1 MESFLIVVHVLAAL
15 AITGLVLIQQG
26 KGADVGA
33 AFGGGASQTIFGSV
47 GTGNV
52 LTKSTT
58 WLTVVFF
65 ATSLSL
71 ALIAREQA
79 NRGIDEG
86 LLIRNADQLQNV
98 APAPADSDVPVTG
111 NSAPTQGA
119 TDAELDQ
126 AVQGVIDAAAAQQQQ
141 AADETAAAAQPAG
154 EEAAGEEN
162 ENTLEEAPQ

>member
-1 MESFLIVVHVLAAL
+1 
-15 AITGLVLIQQG
+15 
-26 KGADVGA
+26 A

-79 NRGIDEG
+79 NSGIDEG
-86 LLIRNADQLQNV
+86 LLIRNVDQLQNV
-98 APAPADSDVPVTG
+98 APPPAPADSDVPVTG
-111 NSAPTQGA
+111 NTAPAPAAVDDQ
-119 TDAELDQ
+119 LDQ

-141 AADETAAAAQPAG
+141 AADEADAAAQPAG
-154 EEAAGEEN
+154 
-162 ENTLEEAPQ
+162 

>member
-1 MESFLIVVHVLAAL
+1 MESFLIIVHVLAAL

-79 NRGIDEG
+79 NSGIDEG
-86 LLIRNADQLQNV
+86 QLIRNANQLQNV
-98 APAPADSDVPVTG
+98 APPPAPADSDVPVTG
-111 NSAPTQGA
+111 NAAPAPAAPADEQ
-119 TDAELDQ
+119 LDQ
-126 AVQGVIDAAAAQQQQ
+126 AVQGVIDAAAAQEGAASEAEGAAPQ
-141 AADETAAAAQPAG
+141 ADE
-154 EEAAGEEN
+154 EVEN
-162 ENTLEEAPQ
+162 ALEEAPQ